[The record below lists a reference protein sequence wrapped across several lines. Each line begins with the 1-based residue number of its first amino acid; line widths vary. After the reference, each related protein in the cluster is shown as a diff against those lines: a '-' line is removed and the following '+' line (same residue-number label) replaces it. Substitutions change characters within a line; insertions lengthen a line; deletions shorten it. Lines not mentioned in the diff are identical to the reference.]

1 MLAVSAI
8 HQCPVDQFISDF
20 DTTLITDLDKEDAK
34 KKAQKKAQEETA
46 KLLEDGKPSN
56 MEEYCEHIPSE
67 VKKIQQRITQQK
79 LEEKLTEDDK
89 VINNVLKC

>member
-8 HQCPVDQFISDF
+8 HQCPVDQFTSDF
-20 DTTLITDLDKEDAK
+20 DTTLITDLDKENAK
-34 KKAQKKAQEETA
+34 KKAREETA

>member
-1 MLAVSAI
+1 
-8 HQCPVDQFISDF
+8 
-20 DTTLITDLDKEDAK
+20 
-34 KKAQKKAQEETA
+34 
-46 KLLEDGKPSN
+46 

-89 VINNVLKC
+89 VGTASATFLLRDRAHSSLSIKEGNI